1 MKKRI
6 VFVNLHTDWML
17 MRVAMVYVFKYS
29 AAIKYGYLLKYLLEH
44 TDEFE
49 ICNYINDRGF
59 SLYTD
64 GSGAIMKFMNIFSGL
79 ENRITLKKNGIDRK
93 LIKVLRHPSEIRP
106 DDLVILYN
114 VCNEGLRGMDGV
126 NAFKALSML
135 HFHGREGEN
144 KMIKDAGISFMFNEV
159 NLKETSEILRK

>member
-29 AAIKYGYLLKYLLEH
+29 AAIKHGYLLKYLLEH

-59 SLYTD
+59 SLYTN

-93 LIKVLRHPSEIRP
+93 LIKVLRHKLLFYP
-106 DDLVILYN
+106 LNY
-114 VCNEGLRGMDGV
+114 RGSCFQGTKLM
-126 NAFKALSML
+126 FK
-135 HFHGREGEN
+135 FEKG
-144 KMIKDAGISFMFNEV
+144 K
-159 NLKETSEILRK
+159 